1 MDLGLRNVRVLVTA
15 ASQGL
20 GKAAARRFSLEGAV
34 VVINS
39 RRLDELQA
47 TAAEINAESGNPV
60 FTIAG
65 DVSDPAQA
73 AKIVKNAA
81 EMLGGLDVLVT
92 NAGGPPSGGFE
103 DFDVEQW
110 EQSTRLVVFS
120 VVSLIKAA
128 IPYLKESD
136 RAAILAVQS
145 VSVKQPVYNLT
156 LSNAIRPAV
165 IGLIKSLSQE
175 LGPSGI
181 RVNAILPGNTETDR
195 IVDLMKA
202 RGVKNNTSEAIE
214 REKAYADIP
223 LRRFGQTDE
232 FANAAVFLCSP
243 AAGYINGVMLPVDG
257 GVIKATL

>member
-1 MDLGLRNVRVLVTA
+1 MDLGLKNARVLVTA

-39 RRLDELQA
+39 RHLDELQA

-65 DVSDPAQA
+65 DVSDAAQA

-103 DFDVEQW
+103 DFELEQW

-128 IPYLKESD
+128 IPYLKESE

-202 RGVKNNTSEAIE
+202 RGVKNNTNEAIE
-214 REKAYADIP
+214 RDKAYADIP